1 MKVEKLEYYLLIFFL
16 VFYQLKQHQRSGKFA
31 DYKIERKLM
40 MKFNIIPCCLF
51 LSLFMFPIVV
61 LGESNFSVKNIRKI
75 LEFERYEFKAVGTEL
90 KESPVTI
97 EYELININTDS
108 ASWKIRGKMPI
119 NKTMIEEEY
128 IVRLR
133 DLNVIEA
140 KRKQS
145 FSRGVAITY
154 NEYQI
159 SNATDQSNEFVISTI
174 QGLMY
179 ILRTF
184 PINNKKNEIIVRMA
198 QQSNKKLGIKIKNK
212 GLVKLNIPKFGDI
225 QAYSISVSLAVPV
238 VGAFLPNV
246 TYFFLDDD
254 VHTLVAMKG
263 AFSMTGKKLDVKLVN
278 YESR

>member
-1 MKVEKLEYYLLIFFL
+1 MRNTTTVYFLLLTFFIL
-16 VFYQLKQHQRSGKFA
+16 PIIIYG
-31 DYKIERKLM
+31 ENN
-40 MKFNIIPCCLF
+40 FNIKNLKVIP
-51 LSLFMFPIVV
+51 
-61 LGESNFSVKNIRKI
+61 
-75 LEFERYEFKAVGTEL
+75 EFERYEFKAIGTEL
-90 KESPVTI
+90 KESSVTI
-97 EYELININTDS
+97 EYELINKNTDS
-108 ASWKIRGKMPI
+108 ASWRIRGSMPI

-128 IVRLR
+128 TVRLR
-133 DLNVIEA
+133 DMNVIES

-145 FSRGVAITY
+145 FNRGVANTY
-154 NEYQI
+154 STYAI
-159 SNATDQSNEFVISTI
+159 SNKTDQSDEFVISTI

-184 PINNKKNEIIVRMA
+184 PINNKKTEIIVRMA
-198 QQSNKKLGIKIKNK
+198 QQSNKKMGIKIKNK

-238 VGAFLPNV
+238 VGGFLPNV

-278 YESR
+278 YQSR